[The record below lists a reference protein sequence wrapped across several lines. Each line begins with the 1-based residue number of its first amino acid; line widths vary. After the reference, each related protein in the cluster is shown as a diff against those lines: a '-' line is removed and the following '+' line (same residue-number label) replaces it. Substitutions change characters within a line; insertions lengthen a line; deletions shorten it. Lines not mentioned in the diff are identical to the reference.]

1 MLLIG
6 GSAFEDETAI
16 AIAAV
21 DKADLIA
28 DLIINAGVTKR
39 RVDLAGA
46 VAMDPMM
53 LGPNDFRR
61 R

>member
-1 MLLIG
+1 LLLVG
-6 GSAFEDETAI
+6 WAAFEDEAAI
-16 AIAAV
+16 AIAAIDEADFVV
-21 DKADLIA
+21 DLVID
-28 DLIINAGVTKR
+28 AGMAKR
-39 RVDLAGA
+39 RIDLAGA